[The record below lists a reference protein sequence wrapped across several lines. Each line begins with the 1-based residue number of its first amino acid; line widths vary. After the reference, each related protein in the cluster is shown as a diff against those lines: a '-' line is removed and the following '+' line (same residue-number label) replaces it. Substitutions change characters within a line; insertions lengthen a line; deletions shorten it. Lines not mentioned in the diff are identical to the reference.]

1 MIGPLGILV
10 GSIGPILGADGPYG
24 DGTIDNLVLRSSVHR
39 TSGAIVV
46 IAMVV
51 ATVYVGR
58 LALRRQAMNRTGR
71 IMLAVAQLS
80 LMVQALLGI
89 KLLDQNQGSNQL
101 YIHYVGGLMPLGF
114 FLAAGWFGRSD
125 SPTRTRW
132 LAVLTAVG
140 MLSAAMAFFIGQA
153 YVNRGL

>member
-1 MIGPLGILV
+1 MRGWV
-10 GSIGPILGADGPYG
+10 GGLLAADGPYG
-24 DGTIDNLVLRSSVHR
+24 DGTIDNLVLQPAVHR

-46 IAMVV
+46 LAMVA
-51 ATVYVGR
+51 ATVHLAR
-58 LALRRQAMNRTGR
+58 LALKGRRLDRAGR
-71 IMLAVAQLS
+71 VLLAVAQLT

-89 KLLDQNQGSNQL
+89 KLLDQNMGSNQL

-114 FLAAGWFGRSD
+114 FLAASWFGRSD

-132 LAVLTAVG
+132 LAVLTGVG
-140 MLSAAMAFFIGQA
+140 MLSAAMAFFIGRA

>member
-1 MIGPLGILV
+1 MAKLGLIF
-10 GSIGPILGADGPYG
+10 GADGPYG

-58 LALRRQAMNRTGR
+58 LAIQGRGMNRTGR
-71 IMLAVAQLS
+71 ILLAVAQLT
-80 LMVQALLGI
+80 LMVQAVLGI

-101 YIHYVGGLMPLGF
+101 FIHYLGGLMPLGF

-132 LAVLTAVG
+132 LAALTAVG
-140 MLSAAMAFFIGQA
+140 MVSAAMAFFIGQA